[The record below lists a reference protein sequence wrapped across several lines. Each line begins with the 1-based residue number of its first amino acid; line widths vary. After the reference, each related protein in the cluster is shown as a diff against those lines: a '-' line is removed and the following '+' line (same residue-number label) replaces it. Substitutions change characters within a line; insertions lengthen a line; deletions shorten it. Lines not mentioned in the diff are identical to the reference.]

1 MTITLRVVAVPA
13 AAKAPTTTQILSTV
27 PALPNLEAEALVAV
41 LVRRPVE
48 AEVGVPRKKNPVKF
62 NDRDD

>member
-13 AAKAPTTTQILSTV
+13 AAKAPTTTQILSAV
-27 PALPNLEAEALVAV
+27 PALPSLEVEALVAV
-41 LVRRPVE
+41 LVRRTVE

>member
-13 AAKAPTTTQILSTV
+13 AAKVPTTTQILSTV

-48 AEVGVPRKKNPVKF
+48 AEVGVPRKKNAVKF
-62 NDRDD
+62 NERDD